1 MTDSDTKKLCRASN
15 TATSKQVQHVLL
27 TVSEGGKFNVSGA
40 ENLVTPLLANE
51 QLYNQLKDTMLENHT
66 EGEVVQAN
74 TYQLVY
80 PLLPCSPFSG
90 EWKGSAMVR
99 KVLRMMLNTIGYGK
113 SGRARKFGV
122 GDPPMGWPEDI
133 SWPDFSGS
141 TSSKLTIQ
149 QITSIIV
156 SMLQAA
162 GIDPNT
168 HIVPPTEE
176 EEDMVVVNP
185 VTGEVERLVEVEN
198 DATIEETDEYEIMDI
213 NMNRNVG
220 S

>member
-1 MTDSDTKKLCRASN
+1 MAS
-15 TATSKQVQHVLL
+15 QEELD
-27 TVSEGGKFNVSGA
+27 
-40 ENLVTPLLANE
+40 NLE
-51 QLYNQLKDTMLENHT
+51 LEIH
-66 EGEVVQAN
+66 
-74 TYQLVY
+74 L
-80 PLLPCSPFSG
+80 
-90 EWKGSAMVR
+90 M
-99 KVLRMMLNTIGYGK
+99 
-113 SGRARKFGV
+113 GR
-122 GDPPMGWPEDI
+122 PEDI

-176 EEDMVVVNP
+176 EAYKDMMVVNP
-185 VTGEVERLVEVEN
+185 VTGEVERLVEAEN